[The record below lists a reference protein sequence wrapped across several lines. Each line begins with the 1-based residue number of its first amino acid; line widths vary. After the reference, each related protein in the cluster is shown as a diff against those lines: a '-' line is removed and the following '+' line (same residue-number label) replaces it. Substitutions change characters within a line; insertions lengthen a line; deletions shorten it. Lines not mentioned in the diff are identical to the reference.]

1 MRSKLDILQVKVDKF
16 EDKLARLESRSGLLR
31 WRRKQEVERVFRKF
45 FTPDTEGIRI
55 SSLSERRMEL
65 ALLDDNFG
73 SIIIERVNQED
84 IERGSWSDELIDFKA
99 WSNGVTLKNVEELE
113 KRAELQ
119 IKFAQQFTDF
129 KDDAIAEVN
138 HVQEKYDKWLNIL
151 HGEIRSISEEKRPFV
166 KELSDLKEA
175 RFLDQLKEGVE
186 LKMTEPT
193 RWSKGRFPELQVK
206 FDRILR
212 DVKKVKIN
220 RLTASGK
227 TADIE
232 VIQEWKDW
240 DGNTHTRVE
249 IVERVRLDNIKS
261 TLRQSINK

>member
-1 MRSKLDILQVKVDKF
+1 MRSKLEIIQLKVDKF
-16 EDKLARLESRSGLLR
+16 NEEREELDTRISRLR

-55 SSLSERRMEL
+55 SSLSERRIEL
-65 ALLDDNFG
+65 ALLDDKYG
-73 SIIIERVNQED
+73 SIIIERINLDD
-84 IERGSWSDELIDFKA
+84 IERGSWSDELVDFKA

-119 IKFAQQFTDF
+119 IKFAQQFSDF

-138 HVQEKYDKWLNIL
+138 HVQEKYNKWVEGL
-151 HGEIRSISEEKRPFV
+151 HEEQSKLRELSRPFS
-166 KELSDLKEA
+166 KELSELKEEH
-175 RFLDQLKEGVE
+175 LMNQLMEGVE
-186 LKMTEPT
+186 LKMSEPT

-206 FDRILR
+206 FDWTLR
-212 DVKKVKIN
+212 DVKKVKVN

-227 TADIE
+227 SADIE

-240 DGNTHTRVE
+240 DGNVHTATQS
-249 IVERVRLDNIKS
+249 IERVRLDNIKS
-261 TLRQSINK
+261 IVRI